1 MFNED
6 VSFILNFLRQVK
18 SQKISITILYIPGT
32 LENELKNETFSRV
45 TCSFYRYILIEKP
58 ELVRDQLYRDWSDL
72 KIFGRIYIA
81 SEGINAQLSCPENNW
96 NLFVDTIRSRD
107 ILNNIPIKKAIQ
119 DGASFYK
126 LTIKVKEEIVKYN
139 VDKGDYDSMLLNKE
153 L

>member
-1 MFNED
+1 MKKE
-6 VSFILNFLRQVK
+6 
-18 SQKISITILYIPGT
+18 TLYNKKNRLD

-45 TCSFYRYILIEKP
+45 TCSFYRYVFIENP
-58 ELVRDQLYRDWSDL
+58 ELLRDELYREWSTL
-72 KIFGRIYIA
+72 QIFGRIYIA

-126 LTIKVKEEIVKYN
+126 LTIKVKEEIVK
-139 VDKGDYDSMLLNKE
+139 
-153 L
+153 